1 MTPGQLVKAVAI
13 ALDVPEETVVQHDR
27 NLVVAGLRTKG
38 GRGRSAPAVTT
49 LDAARLFTATLG
61 SIRIKDSVATV
72 QAFERTRF
80 DPPKSFAEQ
89 VAAFRARGVT
99 VPGDEYDEPDRE
111 KFFDMAI
118 MSLPQNHNFVEGLA
132 ALISDA
138 GGPLQ
143 ADQLDKYQ
151 RRFAEII
158 IGCEAPYIGA
168 TIGRM
173 GSGGGS
179 VHYRT
184 VFAPLS
190 DAQKQANDKLDSKRE
205 KEERYKRY
213 TRIYGIHQRRDVYG
227 TAIMLLGRAFRE
239 NGLSFSTTKEALDAD
254 WSPRSGASKMHK
266 PAKRANLRKGS

>member
-1 MTPGQLVKAVAI
+1 MTPGQLVKAVSI

-38 GRGRSAPAVTT
+38 GRGSSAPAMTT

-80 DPPKSFAEQ
+80 YPPQSLAELL
-89 VAAFRARGVT
+89 AAARCQGVT
-99 VPGDEYDEPDRE
+99 VPGDEYHEPDTE

-118 MSLPQNHNFVEGLA
+118 MSLPQDHNFVEGLA

-151 RRFAEII
+151 RRFAEVII
-158 IGCEAPYIGA
+158 SCEAPYIGA
-168 TIGRM
+168 SIGRM
-173 GSGGGS
+173 GRGS
-179 VHYRT
+179 VYYRT

-190 DAQKQANDKLDSKRE
+190 NAQKQAKEKLDRKRE
-205 KEERYKRY
+205 KEDRYKRY
-213 TRIYGIHQRRDVYG
+213 TRVYGIRQRREVFG

-239 NGLSFSTTKEALDAD
+239 NGLSFSTTKEALAD
-254 WSPRSGASKMHK
+254 WSPSVPASNEHK
-266 PAKRANLRKGS
+266 PAKRTGLRRAM